1 MASAKGNSISK
12 STVDTLFSHP
22 VAEQPR
28 PEALTTSQ
36 DDRYGSLFLQ
46 PVYTP
51 AHTGGHTD
59 NP

>member
-1 MASAKGNSISK
+1 MKGTSISN
-12 STVDTLFSHP
+12 STVDSLFSHP
-22 VAEQPR
+22 VVEEPR

-51 AHTGGHTD
+51 DRAAGRAD
-59 NP
+59 NT

>member
-1 MASAKGNSISK
+1 VAPAKGNPISN

-51 AHTGGHTD
+51 DRPGGHAD
-59 NP
+59 AP